1 MHSSHPPP
9 RWWRGAEPFF
19 KTFLYEGLRSNK
31 GFGWELTLECEFW
44 IFFRW
49 DLKTLCIKNSEC
61 KSQAKKNDSNC
72 NFCNFSLL
80 LPYPN
85 KFLVVCICILIFHG
99 IYPPNN
105 HFLTIRMILN
115 KSNFI
120 CIWFS
125 WSFYSNLKLV
135 SAIFYIS
142 NFYFFIK
149 W

>member
-99 IYPPNN
+99 IYPPTHKYFLLGNN
-105 HFLTIRMILN
+105 FFCLVARGWEDLKFLRELLYWGKLT
-115 KSNFI
+115 
-120 CIWFS
+120 
-125 WSFYSNLKLV
+125 SFLREGG
-135 SAIFYIS
+135 
-142 NFYFFIK
+142 
-149 W
+149 